1 MEAVYRELSPEY
13 VVNFAAE
20 SHNDRAIIDS
30 SAFMRSNALGAQVLL
45 ECSRRHPVRAHLHVS
60 TIEVYG
66 ELPPGRRYFDESSP
80 LNAKTPSVRV
90 ARSDDEEALAAIDSV
105 AWTPASGFP
114 SVIARAG
121 GSFFSAGHPAA
132 ACLVAEADGAVAGY
146 VVVQP
151 ATPLPGNAHVHGI
164 AGLAVAPG
172 ARGRGVASAL
182 LAAAGRHARER
193 GARKLSLRVLSTNE
207 AALRLHERLG
217 FRREATLREEPLVNG
232 RYVDDVLMA
241 RLLGGSPGHA

>member
-1 MEAVYRELSPEY
+1 MVRVSDSGYR
-13 VVNFAAE
+13 V
-20 SHNDRAIIDS
+20 
-30 SAFMRSNALGAQVLL
+30 
-45 ECSRRHPVRAHLHVS
+45 
-60 TIEVYG
+60 
-66 ELPPGRRYFDESSP
+66 
-80 LNAKTPSVRV
+80 SVRV
-90 ARSDDEEALAAIDSV
+90 ARHDDEEALAAIDSV

-121 GSFFSAGHPAA
+121 GSFFSAGHPPA

-151 ATPLPGNAHVHGI
+151 ATPLPENAHVHGI

-182 LAAAGRHARER
+182 LAAAGQHARER

-207 AALRLHERLG
+207 AALRLYERLG
-217 FRREATLREEPLVNG
+217 FRREGTLREEFLING

-241 RLLGGSPGHA
+241 RHLGAKPEHM

>member
-1 MEAVYRELSPEY
+1 
-13 VVNFAAE
+13 
-20 SHNDRAIIDS
+20 
-30 SAFMRSNALGAQVLL
+30 
-45 ECSRRHPVRAHLHVS
+45 
-60 TIEVYG
+60 
-66 ELPPGRRYFDESSP
+66 
-80 LNAKTPSVRV
+80 
-90 ARSDDEEALAAIDSV
+90 
-105 AWTPASGFP
+105 
-114 SVIARAG
+114 
-121 GSFFSAGHPAA
+121 
-132 ACLVAEADGAVAGY
+132 VAGY